1 MDMAREKKRKGYFY
15 EEQEEAVVEYLTTTS
30 ADRKSQ
36 IYVDILLPAF
46 TTMIESI
53 MRRYKLYIPDE
64 EFDDTFYDTLSFLFT
79 KLQNFNPNKN
89 FKAYSYCGTICKN
102 YLIYKINQFNKN
114 LQRNLPYEEMVD
126 EISDDIKFSE
136 NGGDKYVIAED
147 IIPKI
152 TKKVGDMMENGYNGK
167 PLNQNELKVGE
178 ALIQL
183 LQNWEELLADDGS
196 NKLNKSIV
204 LYSLRENTMLTT
216 KEIRDG
222 MRKFKNVYFELKKE
236 LLK

>member
-1 MDMAREKKRKGYFY
+1 MAKDKKRKGYFY
-15 EEQEEAVVEYLTTTS
+15 EEQEDAVVEYLTTTS
-30 ADRKSQ
+30 ADRRTQ
-36 IYVDILLPAF
+36 IYTETLLPAF
-46 TTMIESI
+46 TKMIESI

-64 EFDDTFYDTLSFLFT
+64 EFDNTFYDTLSFLFT

-102 YLIYKINQFNKN
+102 YLIFKINQYNKN
-114 LQRNLPYEEMVD
+114 IQRNLPYEELAE
-126 EISDDIKFSE
+126 EISDDIKYSE
-136 NGGDKYVIAED
+136 DGINTYAVAED

-152 TKKVGDMMENGYNGK
+152 GDKIQCMMNEGNNGK
-167 PLNQNELKVGE
+167 PLTPNEIKVGE
-178 ALIQL
+178 ALVEL
-183 LQNWEELLADDGS
+183 LNNWDELLANDGS

-204 LYSLRENTMLTT
+204 LYYLRENTMLNT

-222 MRKFKNVYFELKKE
+222 MRKYKNVYFELKKE

>member
-1 MDMAREKKRKGYFY
+1 MAKERKRKGYFY

-30 ADRKSQ
+30 ADRKTQ
-36 IYVDILLPAF
+36 IYTEVLLPAF
-46 TTMIESI
+46 TKMIESI

-102 YLIYKINQFNKN
+102 YLIFKINQFNKN
-114 LQRNLPYEEMVD
+114 IQRNLPYEELAD
-126 EISDDIKFSE
+126 DICDDIKYSE
-136 NGGDKYVIAED
+136 DETNTYAIAED

-152 TKKVGDMMENGYNGK
+152 SDKITSMMEEGVKNK
-167 PLNQNELKVGE
+167 PLSPNEIKVGE
-178 ALIQL
+178 ALVQL
-183 LQNWEELLADDGS
+183 LQNWDELLSNDGS

-204 LYSLRENTMLTT
+204 LYYLRENTMLST

-222 MRKFKNVYFELKKE
+222 MRKYKNVYFELKKE

>member
-1 MDMAREKKRKGYFY
+1 MAREKKKKGYFY
-15 EEQEEAVVEYLTTTS
+15 ENEEAAVVEYLATTS

-36 IYVDILLPAF
+36 IYVETLLPAF

-152 TKKVGDMMENGYNGK
+152 SKKIEIMMENGNNGK
-167 PLNQNELKVGE
+167 PLNANELKVGE

-183 LQNWEELLADDGS
+183 LQNWEELLANEGS

-204 LYSLRENTMLTT
+204 LYFLRENTMLST

-222 MRKFKNVYFELKKE
+222 MRKYKNVYFELKKE
-236 LLK
+236 LLKQ

>member
-1 MDMAREKKRKGYFY
+1 MARDKKRKGYFY
-15 EEQEEAVVEYLTTTS
+15 EEQEDAVVEYLTTNS

-36 IYVDILLPAF
+36 IYTETLLPAF
-46 TTMIESI
+46 TKMIESI

-79 KLQNFNPNKN
+79 KLQNFDPHKN

-102 YLIYKINQFNKN
+102 YLIFKINQFNKN
-114 LQRNLPYEEMVD
+114 LQRNLPYEELAE
-126 EISDDIKFSE
+126 EISDDIRYSE
-136 NGGDKYVIAED
+136 DEINAYAVAED

-152 TKKVGDMMENGYNGK
+152 GNKIQNMMENGNNGK
-167 PLNQNELKVGE
+167 PLSANEIKVGE
-178 ALIQL
+178 ALVQL
-183 LQNWEELLADDGS
+183 LNNWDELLSSDGS

-204 LYSLRENTMLTT
+204 LYYLRENTMLST

-222 MRKFKNVYFELKKE
+222 MRKYKNVYFDLKKE

>member
-1 MDMAREKKRKGYFY
+1 MAREKKRKGYFY

-152 TKKVGDMMENGYNGK
+152 TKKVEDMMENGHNGK

-178 ALIQL
+178 ALIHL

>member
-1 MDMAREKKRKGYFY
+1 MAKERKRKGYFY
-15 EEQEEAVVEYLTTTS
+15 EEQEDAVVEYLTTNS
-30 ADRKSQ
+30 ADRKTQ
-36 IYVDILLPAF
+36 IYTEVLLPAF
-46 TTMIESI
+46 TKMIESI

-102 YLIYKINQFNKN
+102 YLIFKINQFNKN
-114 LQRNLPYEEMVD
+114 IQRNLPYEELAD
-126 EISDDIKFSE
+126 DICDDIKYSE
-136 NGGDKYVIAED
+136 DETNNYAIAED

-152 TKKVGDMMENGYNGK
+152 SDKISLMMEEGVKNK
-167 PLNQNELKVGE
+167 PLSPNEIKVGE
-178 ALIQL
+178 ALVQL
-183 LQNWEELLADDGS
+183 LQNWDELLSNDGS

-204 LYSLRENTMLTT
+204 LYYLRENTMLST

-222 MRKFKNVYFELKKE
+222 MRKYKNVYFELKKE

>member
-1 MDMAREKKRKGYFY
+1 MAKEKKRKGYFY
-15 EEQEEAVVEYLTTTS
+15 EEQEDAVVEYLTTTS
-30 ADRKSQ
+30 ADRKTQ
-36 IYVDILLPAF
+36 IYTETLLPAF
-46 TTMIESI
+46 TKMIESI

-114 LQRNLPYEEMVD
+114 IQRNLPYEDVAE
-126 EISDDIKFSE
+126 EISDDIKYSE
-136 NGGDKYVIAED
+136 DSVNTYVIAED

-152 TKKVGDMMENGYNGK
+152 GDKIQNMMDSGNNGK
-167 PLNQNELKVGE
+167 PLSPNEIKVGK
-178 ALIQL
+178 ALVQL
-183 LQNWEELLADDGS
+183 LNNWDELLSNDGS

-204 LYSLRENTMLTT
+204 LYYLRENTMLST

-222 MRKFKNVYFELKKE
+222 MRKYKNVYFDLKKE